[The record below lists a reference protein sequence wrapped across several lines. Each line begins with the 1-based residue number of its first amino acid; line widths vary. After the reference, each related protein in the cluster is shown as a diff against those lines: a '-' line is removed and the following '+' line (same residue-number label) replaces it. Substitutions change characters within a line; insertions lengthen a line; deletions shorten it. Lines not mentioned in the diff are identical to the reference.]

1 MCFYYART
9 SKWHLAGITELFLS
23 LTRSIGVLIIL
34 PLLYEG
40 LMPLLR
46 ENKNLKNLK
55 NSRHKILP
63 LFYLSLIPLGII
75 SFMIFNYYLTEDFM
89 AFAHAQV
96 MWQRHA
102 GNPLEILINGYHEN
116 IYTAF
121 EAAFATIAISI
132 FILLY
137 RKIRFSYWLF
147 GIYSIF
153 VPLSTV
159 IQSMPRFI
167 LVISLFTFFLRTLL
181 KAVFQ
186 KILSRYLPLFF
197 KAF

>member
-1 MCFYYART
+1 
-9 SKWHLAGITELFLS
+9 
-23 LTRSIGVLIIL
+23 
-34 PLLYEG
+34 
-40 LMPLLR
+40 
-46 ENKNLKNLK
+46 
-55 NSRHKILP
+55 
-63 LFYLSLIPLGII
+63 
-75 SFMIFNYYLTEDFM
+75 MIFNYYLTEDFM